1 MCVQW
6 QGNVH
11 SQVFLPSLEKVQG
24 MPLFVPAAVGGWQGV
39 TAVPLHGTNTCSDL
53 ELHSWMCMEA
63 VLCVSIVLDRM
74 RGKDHL
80 ATLWV
85 ILLYLVFI
93 FTVVSELSGCSC
105 TVVPSIV
112 SWMKGYAEYVA
123 FPLFFSVFWSP
134 LVFRKTLLCL
144 LVLGITMALHR
155 WDIQEAQSKFILS
168 TTVSGMLEKCD
179 MACHV
184 NRKQPL

>member
-1 MCVQW
+1 MEQTRAQTWNFTAECAWRLCCVW
-6 QGNVH
+6 
-11 SQVFLPSLEKVQG
+11 
-24 MPLFVPAAVGGWQGV
+24 A
-39 TAVPLHGTNTCSDL
+39 
-53 ELHSWMCMEA
+53 
-63 VLCVSIVLDRM
+63 LCWIECRERITWPHYEWSCCI
-74 RGKDHL
+74 
-80 ATLWV
+80 WC
-85 ILLYLVFI
+85 FI